1 MNSTGFFITLML
13 LSSHFGH
20 LVLGCFWATKLRKYC
35 IIVCLFFISSY
46 LSCMSCLANRKQR
59 SEISRLVYVFSGGTS
74 STSSATS
81 PLMTPVSGVA
91 SGNSTSNGGEPRPQ
105 PQPST
110 SRGGSSSSFRYHSFI
125 T

>member
-1 MNSTGFFITLML
+1 MKKIRQLIQLLFFRLKLSNPADFDILTICTGFQEMIGELFKFSKYNSLGKAAEFQILFRNFKTC
-13 LSSHFGH
+13 
-20 LVLGCFWATKLRKYC
+20 VLY
-35 IIVCLFFISSY
+35 
-46 LSCMSCLANRKQR
+46 
-59 SEISRLVYVFSGGTS
+59 FSGGTS

-91 SGNSTSNGGEPRPQ
+91 SSNSASNGGELRPQ

>member
-1 MNSTGFFITLML
+1 MCNEPGIKLSNTTDFDMLTIIYTGFQEMRGDLFRFSEYNSFGKTAEFRIL
-13 LSSHFGH
+13 LRIG
-20 LVLGCFWATKLRKYC
+20 
-35 IIVCLFFISSY
+35 IV
-46 LSCMSCLANRKQR
+46 NRSK
-59 SEISRLVYVFSGGTS
+59 ISRLVYVFSGGTS